1 MMFGKKKSV
10 PKSKY
15 RQTRFASVPST
26 KKAKLAHKQKF
37 RALRN
42 GEPVI

>member
-1 MMFGKKKSV
+1 MLGKRK
-10 PKSKY
+10 PKGKVKY
-15 RQTRFASVPST
+15 RQTRFANVPST
-26 KKAKLAHKQKF
+26 KKAKLAHKQKI